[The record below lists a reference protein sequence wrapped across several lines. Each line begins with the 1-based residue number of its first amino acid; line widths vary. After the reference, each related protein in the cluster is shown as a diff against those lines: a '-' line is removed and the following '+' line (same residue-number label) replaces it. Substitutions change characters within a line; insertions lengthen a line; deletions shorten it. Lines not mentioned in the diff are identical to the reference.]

1 MFVEC
6 AKESGTATQRGPGVY
21 DWSPSFVESAH
32 LDQWFAGCVLLVDV
46 FVFDGGCASLECPRA
61 VWRRWRLWKT
71 SRYSKTAFASSIRVL
86 QRLRSSSS
94 TCIRAQNDSIMALSK
109 QSPTVPIDGT
119 SPDWWAR

>member
-21 DWSPSFVESAH
+21 DGPPVLWSQLTWISGLRV
-32 LDQWFAGCVLLVDV
+32 CVLLVDV
-46 FVFDGGCASLECPRA
+46 FVFDGGCAFLERCG
-61 VWRRWRLWKT
+61 RRWRLWKT